1 MVQEVLEQIKA
12 AEDEVEEHRQQAKMN
27 CRLYEEQKQERL
39 AELRQESEE
48 AVEKV
53 LTDSLATQ
61 EKMLQL
67 EKEQLLDET
76 KRTEQAL
83 HERYE
88 ANKEQV
94 IDSIIERVKD
104 VYGS

>member
-1 MVQEVLEQIKA
+1 M
-12 AEDEVEEHRQQAKMN
+12 
-27 CRLYEEQKQERL
+27 
-39 AELRQESEE
+39 
-48 AVEKV
+48 

-67 EKEQLLDET
+67 EKERLLDET

-88 ANKEQV
+88 TNKEQV

>member
-1 MVQEVLEQIKA
+1 
-12 AEDEVEEHRQQAKMN
+12 
-27 CRLYEEQKQERL
+27 
-39 AELRQESEE
+39 
-48 AVEKV
+48 
-53 LTDSLATQ
+53 
-61 EKMLQL
+61 MLQL

-83 HERYE
+83 HERYSLHNVRE